1 MTATSSVWSARI
13 GAGQDAVGSGGS
25 DPGGDLMRTLDNSRP
40 ACGTYGINALLAL
53 CLCCMA
59 CYAEAAEQSEP
70 DVIAFVSVPP
80 QAYIVERVGG
90 HHVTVEV
97 LVGPGQSPATFEP
110 TPRQMTRLD
119 EAQVYFRIGVPFE
132 NTLLPDIQAI
142 YPDLKVCDLRE
153 GIELLSIEDG
163 HQHRHEGD
171 DRNVADESH
180 NGGPT
185 ELDPHVWLDPDLV
198 KIMARNTC
206 DELCRLDS
214 AHARNYRGN
223 RDAFVVELDS
233 LKIRIA
239 ALLAPYKVRSFFVF
253 HPAYGYFGRAFGLRQ
268 VAIEVDGKEPGA
280 KELAALMEHA
290 RADGAKVLFVQP
302 QFSSKSAQAI
312 AEAIGATVV
321 PIDPLARDYLKNLEQ
336 VAKAI
341 AKGLD
346 LE

>member
-1 MTATSSVWSARI
+1 
-13 GAGQDAVGSGGS
+13 
-25 DPGGDLMRTLDNSRP
+25 MRTLDNPPPVSD
-40 ACGTYGINALLAL
+40 AYGFNALLAL
-53 CLCCMA
+53 CLCCVA
-59 CYAEAAEQSEP
+59 CHAEKAGQFEP
-70 DVIAFVSVPP
+70 AVIAFVSVPP
-80 QAYIVERVGG
+80 QAYLVERVGG
-90 HHVTVEV
+90 DHVTVEV

-132 NTLLPDIQAI
+132 NTLLPEVQAI

-153 GIELLSIEDG
+153 GIELLEIEDG

-171 DRNVADESH
+171 DRGVADESRQSR
-180 NGGPT
+180 PT

-233 LKIRIA
+233 LRSRIA
-239 ALLAPYKVRSFFVF
+239 ALLAPHKGKSFFVF
-253 HPAYGYFGRAFGLRQ
+253 HPAYGYFGRAFDLRQ
-268 VAIEVDGKEPGA
+268 VAIEGDGKEPGA
-280 KELAALMEHA
+280 KELAALMERA
-290 RADGAKVLFVQP
+290 RADGAKVIFVQP
-302 QFSSKSAQAI
+302 QFSSKGAQAI
-312 AEAIGATVV
+312 ADAIGATVV
-321 PIDPLARDYLKNLEQ
+321 PIDPLARDYLDNLEQ
-336 VAKAI
+336 VAEAV
-341 AKGLD
+341 ARGLN